1 MSLAQIENHNIRSNL
16 GLLKDSNFPQEG
28 VHKIMEK
35 LEQLRIEM
43 QKKRQE
49 LLANEYV
56 GPKLSVQMFETTS
69 RRTDVLFRLSDFSKT
84 PNNASLRQVLKELD
98 NVLKAYSTAIS
109 LTSIRIS
116 ILQYERDSLIDRL
129 SSD

>member
-1 MSLAQIENHNIRSNL
+1 
-16 GLLKDSNFPQEG
+16 
-28 VHKIMEK
+28 MEK